1 MIKVHKIVRNGN
13 KLTVVLNEMGLYN
26 IRDIPIENCYFKQ
39 GQNSILQSFTV
50 ENNKITQAHFT
61 LSDPDFKR
69 IVCP

>member
-1 MIKVHKIVRNGN
+1 
-13 KLTVVLNEMGLYN
+13 MGLYN